1 MTIKDFS
8 KLCSCG
14 TQTLRYY
21 DRIGLLKPARVDPW
35 SGYRYY
41 EPRQAIDFVKI
52 KNLQTADFSISEIK
66 LLLTKSDEQIY
77 KAFAEKITAQEQKLE
92 KIIEIQKTYLSEK
105 TNMERIIQGMSDFV
119 LSGLSDF
126 ETLREFGLQPEDRG
140 LIIDKIRSYMQ
151 QRMQQ
156 DLGSSEKLR
165 LRVNDEVYTGAEQI
179 AEKLSSLR
187 AENLYDTITLNDSD
201 EPEEEEFSPGDY
213 DLIWE
218 MHGWSHVYEFIDQ
231 MPLPENDGEYYYHF
245 GLDEAKYD
253 AALSYPLFMLG
264 YVTLKKGD
272 EAVIMGSGAEKSPD
286 GQNHFSLMRRKQ
298 C

>member
-77 KAFAEKITAQEQKLE
+77 EAFAEKITAQEQKLE

-151 QRMQQ
+151 QLMLQ

-187 AENLYDTITLNDSD
+187 VENLYDTITLNDSD
-201 EPEEEEFSPGDY
+201 EPEEEFSPGDY